1 MASQKANTNFS
12 VKNNGGS
19 VINAGATDSGV
30 LSDLSLIKNLGSGLQ
45 AYGTSVFSDTPTAP
59 LSFNDPRGVIK
70 ARSVNPFAYTPPA
83 GSGYILLA
91 AGDNASTIG
100 GSGTTVLNIPG
111 GATEAVINKNLKTT
125 QFGSYATR
133 TFNVLATPSSGNFP
147 GLTRGTGAGTAV
159 TYRATSGN
167 FPAVDDAASA
177 TRAVPGELTYRF
189 GAALPTRNVAYK
201 AKDAAES
208 GINL

>member
-1 MASQKANTNFS
+1 MASQKANTNFAI
-12 VKNNGGS
+12 KNNGGS
-19 VINAGATDSGV
+19 IINAGATDSGI

-45 AYGTSVFSDTPTAP
+45 TYGSSVFSDAPTAP
-59 LSFNDPRGVIK
+59 LSFNDPRGAIR
-70 ARSVNPFAYTPPA
+70 ARGTNPFAYTPPA
-83 GSGYILLA
+83 GSGYLLLA

-100 GSGTTVLNIPG
+100 GSGTTMLGPG

-125 QFGSYATR
+125 QLGSYATR
-133 TFNVLATPSSGNFP
+133 AFNVLATPSSGNFP

-167 FPAVDDAASA
+167 FPAVDDASSP
-177 TRAVPGELTYRF
+177 TRAVPGELTFRF

-201 AKDAAES
+201 ARDTAES

>member
-12 VKNNGGS
+12 IKNNGGS

-59 LSFNDPRGVIK
+59 FNFNDPRGVIK

-83 GSGYILLA
+83 GSGYLLIA

-100 GSGTTVLNIPG
+100 GSGTTLLNIPG
-111 GATEAVINKNLKTT
+111 GATEAVVNKNLKTT
-125 QFGSYATR
+125 QLGSYATR
-133 TFNVLATPSSGNFP
+133 KFDVLAVPSSGNSP

-167 FPAVDDAASA
+167 LYPAVDDAASL

-201 AKDAAES
+201 AKDSNE
-208 GINL
+208 